1 MRRRVALTMAVALC
15 LATAAT
21 ACPVCFGDT
30 NSQMAQGANNA
41 ILFLLGIVLVVQ
53 AAFVALFVSLR
64 RRARL
69 LRERREQFELIEGG
83 AR

>member
-1 MRRRVALTMAVALC
+1 MAVTLC

-30 NSQMAQGANNA
+30 NSQMAQGTNNA

-53 AAFVALFVSLR
+53 IALVALFVSLR

-69 LRERREQFELIEGG
+69 WRERREQFQLIEGG

>member
-1 MRRRVALTMAVALC
+1 MRRRVALILAVALC
-15 LATAAT
+15 MATAAS

-30 NSQMAQGANNA
+30 DSQMAQGSNNA

-53 AAFVALFVSLR
+53 IAFVALFVSLR
-64 RRARL
+64 RRERL
-69 LRERREQFELIEGG
+69 WREKREQFQLIEGG

>member
-1 MRRRVALTMAVALC
+1 MRRRVALTMAFALC
-15 LATAAT
+15 LASAAS

-30 NSQMAQGANNA
+30 DSQMAQGSNNA
-41 ILFLLGIVLVVQ
+41 ILFLLGTVLAVQ
-53 AAFVALFVSLR
+53 VAFVALFVRLR

-69 LRERREQFELIEGG
+69 WQERLEQFELIEGG

>member
-1 MRRRVALTMAVALC
+1 MRWRVALTLAVALC
-15 LATAAT
+15 MATAAS

-30 NSQMAQGANNA
+30 DSQMAQGSNNA
-41 ILFLLGIVLVVQ
+41 VLFLLGVVFVVQ
-53 AAFVALFVSLR
+53 VAFVALFVNLR

-69 LRERREQFELIEGG
+69 LRERREQFQLIEGG